1 MRRWISIAV
10 LALTTFGE
18 PALAATVT
26 AAEARSMVGREGTV
40 RGTVT
45 QLGQVPAGTGPLV
58 LELDGEPRATV
69 FRVIVPPNLLPVF
82 GENPRQRFRD
92 REVAV
97 TGQIALYR
105 NVPQIVVTDAAQVRI
120 KDEPPQTTSAEEEGP
135 GDEKIPSG
143 KGREALKTPEQSPST
158 RTPENLLKNADF
170 SNGAKHWKL
179 PKTAEVADGVL
190 RIRLDPDKAVRIQQT
205 FSGIPQDAIQ
215 FQAVFRAQLTE
226 GSSLSKPLML
236 RLGPSISESSYL
248 ARPVNAKPGEWA
260 GIKWTRT
267 ADLKGYAKMTFF
279 IEAGPGE
286 GELLIDDTV
295 VFAHP
300 DWKDKKT
307 WKPSDG

>member
-1 MRRWISIAV
+1 MRGWVSIAV
-10 LALTTFGE
+10 LLLVVFLKDA
-18 PALAATVT
+18 PAATVT
-26 AAEARSMVGREGTV
+26 AAEARSMAGREASV

-45 QLGQVPAGTGPLV
+45 QLGQIPAGTGPLV

-69 FRVIVPPNLLPVF
+69 FRVIIPANLLSAF
-82 GENPRQRFRD
+82 GESPRQRFRD
-92 REVAV
+92 REITV

-120 KDEPPQTTSAEEEGP
+120 GDEPKEASEDDADEKSAEDEGR
-135 GDEKIPSG
+135 KARKKS
-143 KGREALKTPEQSPST
+143 EQSSST
-158 RTPENLLKNADF
+158 RTQENLLKNADF

-179 PKTAEVADGVL
+179 PKAAEVADGVL
-190 RIRLDPDKAVRIQQT
+190 RIRLDPKKSVLVQQT

-215 FQAVFRAQLTE
+215 FQAVFRAQLAE

-248 ARPVNAKPGEWA
+248 ARPVKSSPGEWTQ
-260 GIKWTRT
+260 IKWTRT
-267 ADLKGYAKMTFF
+267 ADLKGHSTMTFF
-279 IEAGPGE
+279 IEVGPGE
-286 GELLIDDTV
+286 GELLIDDV
-295 VFAHP
+295 VLFAHP